1 MTKQELIEKID
12 KNVEDMQLT
21 FGISYGPE
29 SEVIEP
35 HLLEV
40 GSHLLTLGN
49 L

>member
-12 KNVEDMQLT
+12 KNVEDIQLT
-21 FGISYGPE
+21 FSISYGPE

-40 GSHLLTLGN
+40 GSHLLAYSHL
-49 L
+49 

>member
-12 KNVEDMQLT
+12 KKGEEIKLT
-21 FGISYGPE
+21 FTISYGPE

-40 GSHLLTLGN
+40 GSHLLTLSH